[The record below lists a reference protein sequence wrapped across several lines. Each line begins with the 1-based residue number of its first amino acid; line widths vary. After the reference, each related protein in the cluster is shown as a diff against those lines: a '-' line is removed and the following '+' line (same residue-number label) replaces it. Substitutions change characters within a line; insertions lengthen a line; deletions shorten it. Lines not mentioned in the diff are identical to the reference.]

1 MTNQEQRLP
10 HSGWSGISL
19 ISMVN
24 TLSLHKKRRNKLIE
38 GLGLKLSVW
47 AVAIKKQ
54 SILIILRLY
63 EN

>member
-24 TLSLHKKRRNKLIE
+24 TLSLHKKK
-38 GLGLKLSVW
+38 
-47 AVAIKKQ
+47 KKQ
-54 SILIILRLY
+54 ID
-63 EN
+63 